1 MGMRWGVMSAA
12 ILGLAAGCGNT
23 KAIQKLDDSG
33 LSRLDEQQMQPV
45 DDARI
50 EEGRARDGLAK
61 ARSNEAEARSRYEV
75 AKSERDV
82 AEAQLKRSNAER
94 DMLKKQYAD
103 RDAVAH
109 ADNDIKSAQDRIK
122 ATELKQEY
130 LKSMIDVSVIDR
142 QLAGGHVD
150 TAAALTEQAKFR
162 AMKAGKAP
170 QVESMNG
177 SNIDARVAEL
187 QTREGELRKEAADH
201 RSGAVDLYN
210 RWQQLDAQVRTTAR
224 PENLPVSAPAMSEPS
239 K

>member
-1 MGMRWGVMSAA
+1 MGMRWGVMSGAL
-12 ILGLAAGCGNT
+12 LGLAVGCASHKT
-23 KAIQKLDDSG
+23 VQKLDDSG
-33 LSRLDEQQMQPV
+33 LARLDEQQMQPV

-50 EEGRARDGLAK
+50 EEGHAHDALAK
-61 ARSNEAEARSRYEV
+61 ARSNEAEARSRVEV

-82 AEAQLKRSNAER
+82 AEAQLKRSSAEL

-103 RDAVAH
+103 RDAIAH
-109 ADNDIKSAQDRIK
+109 AENDIRSAQERIK
-122 ATELKQEY
+122 ATGLKQEY
-130 LKSMIDVSVIDR
+130 LNKMIGISVKER
-142 QLAGGHVD
+142 ELAEAHVD

-162 AMKAGKAP
+162 AMKAGNAP

-177 SNIDARVAEL
+177 GSIDARVAEL
-187 QTREGELRKEAADH
+187 QVREGNLRKDAADQ

-224 PENLPVSAPAMSEPS
+224 PENLAVPAPAMSEPS